1 MTDLILDTCDEDT
14 LEPTISDIFSRPA
27 LMLTDDR
34 HIDKELKKTLSTL
47 QYRVDVSITESEALQ
62 LIKSQKF
69 FLIIVE
75 ENPSRQIN
83 SMSFYKKLIK
93 QNPEYKHLVIF
104 ISENPFSVF
113 AEEVKLLGCHN
124 MPKIFSPS
132 ALAITIESMREKAL
146 LEENRKANRYNWSS
160 PCALQ
165 NKKSGFVGKTMDISA
180 LGFKIYYRGD
190 DIPVGSVIE
199 MSVPAIEF
207 QGLVTVAWTFKVG
220 DKNMLGLALE
230 DKLPIT
236 KLQLAVPFA
245 CEP

>member
-1 MTDLILDTCDEDT
+1 MTELLLDTSTKDT
-14 LEPTISDIFSRPA
+14 LEPTTSEIFSRPA

-34 HIDKELKKTLSTL
+34 HIDKELKNTLSIL

-62 LIKSQKF
+62 QIKSQKY

-83 SMSFYKKLIK
+83 SMSFYKKLIG
-93 QNPEYKHLVIF
+93 QNPEYKNLVIF
-104 ISENPFSVF
+104 ISENTFSAF

-165 NKKSGFVGKTMDISA
+165 LNKSGFVGKTMDISA
-180 LGFKIYYRGD
+180 LGLKIYYKGD
-190 DIPVGSVIE
+190 DIPIGSVLEI
-199 MSVPAIEF
+199 SVPSIDL
-207 QGLVTVAWTFKVG
+207 QSIVTVAWSFKVG
-220 DKNMLGLALE
+220 EKIMLGLALK
-230 DKLPIT
+230 DKLSIT